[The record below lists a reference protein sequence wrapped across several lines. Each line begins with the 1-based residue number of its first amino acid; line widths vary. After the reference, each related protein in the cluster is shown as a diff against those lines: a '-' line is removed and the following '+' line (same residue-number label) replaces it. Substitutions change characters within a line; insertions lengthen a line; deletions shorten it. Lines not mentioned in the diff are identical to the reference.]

1 MKPFFSVIIA
11 VYNRENHIAKAIESL
26 LAQSFQNWEAIIV
39 DDGSN
44 DGTLSIINQYKNE
57 KRIQIVIMDENE
69 GVASARNKGIEFAN
83 GDYLTF
89 LDSDDWYKPNHLESR
104 YSILEE
110 QDIDLLHGG
119 VEIIGKK
126 KVPDKNDV
134 TKDIDLSEC
143 VIGGTFFINLGTASD
158 IASFDNSIQYS
169 EDSDLFDKF
178 VDNDKAIVKTNLKT
192 YVYNRTLD
200 DSICSNQ

>member
-26 LAQSFQNWEAIIV
+26 LAQRFQNWEAIIV

-44 DGTLSIINQYKNE
+44 DGTLNVIKEYNSD
-57 KRIQIVIMDENE
+57 KRIKIIELPNNK

-89 LDSDDWYKPNHLESR
+89 LDSDDWYKVNHLQSR
-104 YSILEE
+104 YNILNENN
-110 QDIDLLHGG
+110 IDLLHGG
-119 VEIIGKK
+119 VEIIGKQM
-126 KVPDKNDV
+126 VPDKNDT
-134 TKDIDLSEC
+134 TKDIDLSDC
-143 VIGGTFFINLGTASD
+143 VIGGTFFINISTSESLAH
-158 IASFDNSIQYS
+158 FDNSIQYS

-178 VDNDKAIVKTNLKT
+178 VDKGKTIVKTNLKT

>member
-26 LAQSFQNWEAIIV
+26 LAQRFQNWEAIIV

-44 DGTLSIINQYKNE
+44 DGTLSKINQYKHDN
-57 KRIQIVIMDENE
+57 RIQIVVMDENG

-126 KVPDKNDV
+126 KVPDKNDI

-143 VIGGTFFINLGTASD
+143 VIGGTFFINLETASE
-158 IASFDNSIQYS
+158 IASFDNSVQYS

-178 VDNDKAIVKTNLKT
+178 VDNNKVIVKTNLKT

>member
-39 DDGSN
+39 DDGSK
-44 DGTLSIINQYKNE
+44 DGTLSIINQYKHDN
-57 KRIQIVIMDENE
+57 KIQIVVLDENE

-126 KVPDKNDV
+126 KVPDKNDI

-143 VIGGTFFINLGTASD
+143 VIGGTFFINLETASD
-158 IASFDNSIQYS
+158 IASFDISVQYS

-178 VDNDKAIVKTNLKT
+178 VDNNKVIVKTNLKT

>member
-26 LAQSFQNWEAIIV
+26 LAQRFQNWEAIIV

-119 VEIIGKK
+119 VEIIGND
-126 KVPDKNDV
+126 KVPDKNDI
-134 TKDIDLSEC
+134 TQDIDLSDC
-143 VIGGTFFINLGTASD
+143 VIGGTFFINLNTSSD

-178 VDNDKAIVKTNLKT
+178 VDYDKAIVKTNLKT